1 LNGGRRSRELISPGG
16 IRSYALPVQM
26 NKLKAHPLSC
36 MRYVVLPVD
45 LLGVVRATYE
55 LECADDNDANLRAQP
70 YLEAHSAIEIWRGRR
85 CIAYLARKRG
95 PIEASPIAV
104 FDTEDGLSSLPAVEK
119 NKYRFP
125 LRAPEA
131 ARPSYPSPKSHTLS
145 RTLESAPRPRYGASY
160 LTIEP
165 VSGLEPMLSEYAGR
179 RSVGKSLKVAIQFGS
194 TPRTRQP
201 WLGQSGLAGT
211 ISNRNVSTPCWP
223 RRC

>member
-1 LNGGRRSRELISPGG
+1 LAIRASAFVEQRVLKDLWLSATGAVLNGGRRSRELISPGG

-119 NKYRFP
+119 NKI
-125 LRAPEA
+125 
-131 ARPSYPSPKSHTLS
+131 SISP
-145 RTLESAPRPRYGASY
+145 ESAGSSEA
-160 LTIEP
+160 I
-165 VSGLEPMLSEYAGR
+165 LSEPKEPHAEPD
-179 RSVGKSLKVAIQFGS
+179 A
-194 TPRTRQP
+194 
-201 WLGQSGLAGT
+201 
-211 ISNRNVSTPCWP
+211 
-223 RRC
+223 